1 MRFHILVVSGKV
13 SLIKVIFFFGRSI
26 VLTKVCLCAN
36 FYFKVPTGYVL
47 YLICFTPICI
57 YPYLS
62 PYFFF
67 LVCVKF
73 DTRFEFHDF
82 F

>member
-1 MRFHILVVSGKV
+1 
-13 SLIKVIFFFGRSI
+13 
-26 VLTKVCLCAN
+26 LCAN